1 MKAGICARA
10 SQWPE
15 LRRSCGPTAPQ
26 SSTSCWYSAGQCRSK
41 TTVASSSKPSVPRFW
56 MGKASGQPGRP
67 PVPPAE
73 KHSDRGHQQRT
84 HEEGIREGGN
94 GDGKPALAS
103 FSRVATNGKDR
114 KSS

>member
-84 HEEGIREGGN
+84 HEEGIQE
-94 GDGKPALAS
+94 DGKGDEATVVFERHCPALYQQL
-103 FSRVATNGKDR
+103 V
-114 KSS
+114 